1 MINKSYLNKE
11 LKSPFDYLRAQQ
23 DIERGEYKDLKPL
36 NIAYMSTYTA
46 KILEPYIFTEM
57 AKRGYKPSLYFP
69 EFNNF
74 EQEILNKESLLYL
87 SEPDILIIHFRIE
100 DIDENLSNNFS
111 IFSELEL
118 KDKQIKILS
127 RVKSIMEMLSEGF
140 DGNVIIY
147 NFAFTECLSI
157 SISDPMLPY
166 PHERFISELNYKLI
180 AICKKIASC
189 QIFDYFQTV
198 NFVGISNWVDLKM
211 LHLARIPFSVDSQI
225 TISKVLSKTIVASRE
240 APCKC
245 LVLDLDNTL
254 WGGILG
260 EDGVTGIQFGNDYPG
275 SAFKRFQQSVLELY
289 NQGVLLAISSKND
302 EKIVK
307 DAFSKRN
314 DFIININHF
323 SALKINWK
331 NKADNII
338 EISKELNI
346 GLNSIVFFDDSNY
359 ERGLVRE
366 MLPDVNVVDVP
377 ENFIDYPAALA
388 SQEFFDYLFLTD
400 EDKKRNN
407 YYNSDKHRSRL
418 SKTVKSIDDFL
429 ANLQMKVVIGEANEA
444 TISRISQLTL
454 KTNQFSTT
462 TRRHTIAD
470 IEKMIKDDAIVSW
483 LSVEDIYGDSGIIGV
498 AIATKKEVSNWYIDT
513 FLLSCRALGRK
524 LEVVLLNNLLEKI
537 KLKQGELVFGEY
549 IESEKNN
556 QVSLFYDDNG
566 FDKVSDNFWK
576 KELNSWVPNLPN
588 FIELRVL

>member
-1 MINKSYLNKE
+1 
-11 LKSPFDYLRAQQ
+11 
-23 DIERGEYKDLKPL
+23 
-36 NIAYMSTYTA
+36 
-46 KILEPYIFTEM
+46 
-57 AKRGYKPSLYFP
+57 
-69 EFNNF
+69 
-74 EQEILNKESLLYL
+74 
-87 SEPDILIIHFRIE
+87 
-100 DIDENLSNNFS
+100 
-111 IFSELEL
+111 
-118 KDKQIKILS
+118 
-127 RVKSIMEMLSEGF
+127 
-140 DGNVIIY
+140 
-147 NFAFTECLSI
+147 
-157 SISDPMLPY
+157 
-166 PHERFISELNYKLI
+166 
-180 AICKKIASC
+180 
-189 QIFDYFQTV
+189 
-198 NFVGISNWVDLKM
+198 
-211 LHLARIPFSVDSQI
+211 
-225 TISKVLSKTIVASRE
+225 
-240 APCKC
+240 
-245 LVLDLDNTL
+245 LDLDNTL